1 MGVLLMTTSR
11 TKKLPRTLASNVLQD
26 VSGLCGEE
34 LPRELVDECARGF
47 VEVGRMAN
55 MEGWLMTEE
64 AKQLAEAFFT
74 ALKQVDADLLTSED
88 PQNPGKPY
96 SHIGCFTWNTLPE
109 HTKKAFVSAC
119 EEVRS
124 VLGM

>member
-1 MGVLLMTTSR
+1 MGVHLMTTSR

-64 AKQLAEAFFT
+64 AKQMAELFWECLRRQYDGSEPTDDRRHDHF
-74 ALKQVDADLLTSED
+74 LLWPDRPWEKLNEKTQQWFIRS
-88 PQNPGKPY
+88 
-96 SHIGCFTWNTLPE
+96 
-109 HTKKAFVSAC
+109 C